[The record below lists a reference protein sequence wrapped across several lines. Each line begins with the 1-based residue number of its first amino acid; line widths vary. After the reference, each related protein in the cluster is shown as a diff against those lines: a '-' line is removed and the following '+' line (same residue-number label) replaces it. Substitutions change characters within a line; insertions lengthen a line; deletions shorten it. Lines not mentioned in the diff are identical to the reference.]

1 MDIKYPF
8 QNLNGLPT
16 TISIVQVLVL
26 ITVDTNALLLFAKR
40 EDNEKLNGKL
50 SLYHGAF
57 YPLYLNFVFKKS
69 TIFQMS
75 AVLIYVHPVF
85 HNGYRLQ
92 VCSIINPWTLNG

>member
-8 QNLNGLPT
+8 QNLNGLST
-16 TISIVQVLVL
+16 TIAIVLVLVL

-40 EDNEKLNGKL
+40 EDNEKLSGKL
-50 SLYHGAF
+50 SLHHGAF

-75 AVLIYVHPVF
+75 AVLIYIQFSTMGTGCRYVV
-85 HNGYRLQ
+85 
-92 VCSIINPWTLNG
+92 S